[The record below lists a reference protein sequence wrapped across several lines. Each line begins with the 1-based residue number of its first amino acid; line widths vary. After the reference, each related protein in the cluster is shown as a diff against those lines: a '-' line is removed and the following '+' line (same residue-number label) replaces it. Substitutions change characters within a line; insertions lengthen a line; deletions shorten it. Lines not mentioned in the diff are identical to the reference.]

1 MDSVPSEPPSRPSPR
16 LLLTRRLVY
25 SPLLRI
31 LLRQYHVQEV
41 VAVRNKI
48 ENLLYYVTTLD
59 ERFMMTQPDGVED
72 QRKRQEL
79 IEYAITFPR
88 GPVLSSSQK
97 AQWH

>member
-1 MDSVPSEPPSRPSPR
+1 MDLVPSEPPSRPSPR

-31 LLRQYHVQEV
+31 FLRQCHVQEV
-41 VAVRNKI
+41 VAVRNRI
-48 ENLLYYVTTLD
+48 ENLLYYVTALD
-59 ERFMMTQPDGVED
+59 ESFTVTEPDGVED

-97 AQWH
+97 APGH